1 MNDLFTFLQSEG
13 IDPGLLEGVR
23 AFREKYPT
31 EAENAARVPDPE
43 YYYYGKKPGSL
54 RSPRSW
60 RGKTCSSPDPR
71 RRARTC

>member
-43 YYYYGKKPGSL
+43 YYYYGKKTWELALASICF
-54 RSPRSW
+54 SPV
-60 RGKTCSSPDPR
+60 PR